1 MRVPGFVCGINRRR
15 TVSFSIASNY
25 LDKTDQRP
33 INDVAII
40 GGGLAGLSTAY
51 HLFELRQHLTP
62 LNITI
67 YDRCQVGE
75 GGASAVAG
83 G

>member
-1 MRVPGFVCGINRRR
+1 M
-15 TVSFSIASNY
+15 TFSIASNY
-25 LDKTDQRP
+25 LDKTEQRP

-40 GGGLAGLSTAY
+40 GGGLAGLSMAY
-51 HLFELRQHLTP
+51 HLLELRQHRAP

-67 YDRCQVGE
+67 YDRCKVGE